1 MKELVE
7 YIVKSLVDKPEA
19 VEVKETQGESVTIL
33 EIRTAPE
40 DSGKVIGREGRIA
53 NAIRTI
59 VKAAS
64 AKQQKKVSVE
74 ILTEEKRYNGG
85 KQAWQK
91 KKNRLN

>member
-1 MKELVE
+1 M
-7 YIVKSLVDKPEA
+7 A
-19 VEVKETQGESVTIL
+19 TII

-64 AKQQKKVSVE
+64 AKQNQKVSVE
-74 ILTEEKRYNGG
+74 IMTEEK
-85 KQAWQK
+85 QA
-91 KKNRLN
+91 REAM

>member
-19 VEVKETQGESVTIL
+19 VEVNETQAETVTII

-40 DSGKVIGREGRIA
+40 DAGKVIGREGRIA
-53 NAIRTI
+53 NAIRAI

-74 ILTEEKRYNGG
+74 IITED
-85 KQAWQK
+85 K
-91 KKNRLN
+91 KAE

>member
-19 VEVKETQGESVTIL
+19 VDVKETQGESVTIL

-64 AKQQKKVSVE
+64 AKQQRKVSVE
-74 ILTEEKRYNGG
+74 ILTEEK
-85 KQAWQK
+85 KI
-91 KKNRLN
+91 

>member
-19 VEVKETQGESVTIL
+19 VEVNETQGESVTII

-40 DSGKVIGREGRIA
+40 DAGKVIGREGRIA
-53 NAIRTI
+53 NSIRTI

-74 ILTEEKRYNGG
+74 ILTEDRN
-85 KQAWQK
+85 
-91 KKNRLN
+91 N

>member
-19 VEVKETQGESVTIL
+19 VEVNETQAETVTII

-40 DSGKVIGREGRIA
+40 DAGKVIGREGRIA
-53 NAIRTI
+53 NAIRAI

-74 ILTEEKRYNGG
+74 IITEEKN
-85 KQAWQK
+85 AV
-91 KKNRLN
+91 

>member
-19 VEVKETQGESVTIL
+19 VEINETQAETVTII

-40 DSGKVIGREGRIA
+40 DAGKVIGREGRIA
-53 NAIRTI
+53 NAIRAI

-64 AKQQKKVSVE
+64 AKQQRKISVE
-74 ILTEEKRYNGG
+74 IITEEK
-85 KQAWQK
+85 ATA
-91 KKNRLN
+91 

>member
-7 YIVKSLVDKPEA
+7 YICKALVDKPEA
-19 VEVKETQGESVTIL
+19 VDVKETQGESVTIL

-74 ILTEEKRYNGG
+74 ILTEEK
-85 KQAWQK
+85 KI
-91 KKNRLN
+91 

>member
-1 MKELVE
+1 MKDLVE

-19 VEVKETQGESVTIL
+19 VSISEAPGEFVTII

-53 NAIRTI
+53 NAIRAI

-64 AKQQKKVSVE
+64 AKQNLKYTVE
-74 ILTEEKRYNGG
+74 ILTEEK
-85 KQAWQK
+85 QP
-91 KKNRLN
+91 

>member
-7 YIVKSLVDKPEA
+7 YIAKSLVDKPDQ
-19 VEVKETQGESVTIL
+19 VSVKETQGESVTIL

-59 VKAAS
+59 VKAAA
-64 AKQQKKVSVE
+64 AKQQKRITVE
-74 ILTEEKRYNGG
+74 ILTEEKMGG
-85 KQAWQK
+85 A
-91 KKNRLN
+91 N

>member
-7 YIVKSLVDKPEA
+7 YIVRSLVDKPEA
-19 VEVKETQGESVTIL
+19 ISVKETQAESVTII

-40 DSGKVIGREGRIA
+40 DSGKVIGKEGRIA

-64 AKQQKKVSVE
+64 AKQQKKVTVE
-74 ILTEEKRYNGG
+74 ILTDDKPSGG
-85 KQAWQK
+85 A
-91 KKNRLN
+91 L

>member
-1 MKELVE
+1 MRELVE

-19 VEVKETQGESVTIL
+19 VNVKETQGETVTIL

-64 AKQQKKVSVE
+64 AKQQKRVTVE
-74 ILTEEKRYNGG
+74 ILTEEKTGG
-85 KQAWQK
+85 Q
-91 KKNRLN
+91 

>member
-19 VEVKETQGESVTIL
+19 IEVNETQGEQVTII

-40 DSGKVIGREGRIA
+40 DAGKVIGREGRIA
-53 NAIRTI
+53 NSIRTI

-74 ILTEEKRYNGG
+74 ILTEDRN
-85 KQAWQK
+85 
-91 KKNRLN
+91 N